1 MNYYKE
7 SIIITLEIVFTIC
20 IIILSYR
27 IWNNFNINEYNIAQI
42 KDKTRTEQLYT
53 NNKELILH
61 NISKKKND
69 TKLLLKLDKEQLNRV
84 EEAYLN
90 INNITYNLKKMEF
103 NEKEEHCYYEIRNIN
118 FNEYETIKYH
128 YFIETNNDIL
138 NYEFTIE
145 TI

>member
-1 MNYYKE
+1 M
-7 SIIITLEIVFTIC
+7 
-20 IIILSYR
+20 
-27 IWNNFNINEYNIAQI
+27 
-42 KDKTRTEQLYT
+42 YT